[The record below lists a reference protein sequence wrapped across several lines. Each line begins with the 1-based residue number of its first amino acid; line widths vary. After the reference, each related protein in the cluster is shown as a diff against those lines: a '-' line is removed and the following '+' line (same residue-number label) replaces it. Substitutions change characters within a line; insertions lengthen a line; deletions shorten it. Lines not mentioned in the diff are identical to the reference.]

1 MIGIIQRAMR
11 ASKSEKAA
19 SHERIV
25 QEAATQLR
33 ERGADGPGVAEIM
46 RAAGMTH
53 GGFYK
58 HFDSRDA
65 LVAEATERAM
75 TENAPAIEAV
85 ISEVEDPLAAFVDWY
100 VSEAHRDDAGHGC
113 GVVALANDAARNVA
127 IQAAYRTQIERYLD
141 LLADLLGGED
151 PDRRARAA
159 VTLSTLVGAVL
170 IARALGDTPLSE
182 GLLADVRNAVRE
194 RRLVPAG

>member
-1 MIGIIQRAMR
+1 MIDTIQRVMR

-25 QEAATQLR
+25 QEAARQLR
-33 ERGADGPGVAEIM
+33 ERGAERPAVAEIM

-75 TENAPAIEAV
+75 TENAPAIEAIV
-85 ISEVEDPLAAFVDWY
+85 SEVEDPLAAFVDWY

-113 GVVALANDAARNVA
+113 GVVALANDAARNVS
-127 IQAAYRTQIERYLD
+127 IRAAYRTQVERYLD
-141 LLADLLGGED
+141 LLADLVGGED

-170 IARALGDTPLSE
+170 IARALGNTPVSD
-182 GLLADVRNAVRE
+182 GLLADVRAAVRG
-194 RRLVPAG
+194 RRLLPAR